1 MPWAAQLKKLDLAS
15 TNTEGRASFQHFS
28 LFGPVRLRMF
38 LRCFYAI
45 VKPCNTLPFF
55 LNHQATLVKP
65 CGISSTLRAPTS
77 MTAAASP
84 VRNIIH
90 LSFTDQ
96 PALTKS
102 NVIFYKCCSLN
113 CLLVTTGTFTGTIVR
128 LVSDIRAKHGKGAL
142 RLKGC
147 GRFVL
152 ADNLSDIAE
161 ITHVDLSGISSLEGG
176 CPFLKNNWTSPFKLS
191 ANVPYNRRHRRA
203 QQLDQGHVH
212 QHGAHKRYR

>member
-1 MPWAAQLKKLDLAS
+1 
-15 TNTEGRASFQHFS
+15 
-28 LFGPVRLRMF
+28 
-38 LRCFYAI
+38 
-45 VKPCNTLPFF
+45 
-55 LNHQATLVKP
+55 
-65 CGISSTLRAPTS
+65 
-77 MTAAASP
+77 
-84 VRNIIH
+84 
-90 LSFTDQ
+90 
-96 PALTKS
+96 
-102 NVIFYKCCSLN
+102 
-113 CLLVTTGTFTGTIVR
+113 VR

-191 ANVPYNRRHRRA
+191 ANVPYNRRHRRV